1 MPVAETHES
10 VGGKLAAATDL
21 AGVDAGC
28 GGTKNTPPPAGPAG
42 EKNTPTARERG
53 GIPLPMAAIP
63 SVAAEGTVAAGEP
76 PAAGEEQPAHADKS
90 AERAE
95 FGSSAVTFR
104 STFARGYDHRRRGR
118 AYSSTL
124 PPPPPQ
130 APPGVG
136 GGSGWAGLR
145 DLDGCVVWYTESV
158 DSAAEADIESL
169 ASRAESVDSREDDL
183 DATASTDSEVA
194 STASS
199 TGGASS
205 VCSGD
210 SSRNRVRDRD
220 LSLEL
225 CSTWSEEGEE
235 DVLLGLSLAR
245 ARMTAGKAA
254 CSCRETSC
262 FCRFRNTSA
271 SFASPRNRN
280 QNPRTVVPLPPP
292 GPLARSELDP
302 RDLALV
308 AEINCMAKGSRDRR
322 GRGAGDERGVVA
334 TPGDAPVGEGM
345 GAAGA
350 GVAAARTPERLAVH
364 PDCAF
369 EFAERFVRRD
379 IALAGRVQAVR
390 LLYFS
395 TNSIFSVVV
404 RCGGFRAL
412 YGWLGDVWE
421 RVRAHKLARAGP
433 PQWKGVGGRLYV
445 EGLLC
450 VLARVPISVDM
461 LRETEIARVAKKF
474 RRLAERHGLESMTK
488 ASNQLRAHLHAV
500 VSRGVQEGLFFRNR
514 GSAAAAGPA
523 DYGRGGPLSQFQHP
537 SGASMPYPVRR
548 PEPWNSKE
556 GESWRANGKV
566 GGTVGFREY
575 GGPTR
580 GRAYA
585 PGWRGGGRGGR
596 GGSSGQLAGD
606 PRGAGGGNDSMS
618 NHFDPPLPFSGMNLG
633 NRPGLRSVQLKGWR
647 CRQGGGDDTSSRG
660 GGSDAGSVR
669 GEDDARAS
677 DEGKRSASN
686 HSGSA
691 DGSPTREGARGELAG
706 EGAGHQMK
714 KGEKGQ
720 GEAQHGN
727 GGNSRSNSNP
737 AAAGALGG
745 SPEPSSVPARR
756 SGNRSAPGA
765 GRAVVGTSGG
775 RKGHPRRSS
784 WRRASKTEPWV
795 LDLSNSGREDEQR
808 RAARKHNSPQR
819 AGYGGSRQGKSGD
832 EGVGSSRWHGGENR
846 MFRPLYREEAGR
858 FSDFRHHPS
867 NASEDGSW
875 EGTGDWWPR
884 PRSPPPAGAADTY
897 YASGD
902 YDSGMYMNSFP
913 GPQGASSLLPAVPT
927 FEESGTRVSW
937 ADHRG
942 HNLAEVHEIEPGY
955 SRGDFALPGHVGF
968 ITEACRRDMSK
979 KEEQLL
985 SLEDHE
991 RLAAA
996 ALESDVLRGRGYGS
1010 GAGGDSEGTIS
1021 DSENSTT
1028 GDLDGGYQS
1037 NSSGGGGEGRERSA
1051 SDDGSEAERRR
1062 NASSNPALLPNS
1074 PASSGGSQDGDDAS
1088 ETAVARSE
1096 DDKRKEGDARA
1107 KERSSLQ
1114 QNGPRTSLKNNSGA
1128 PNNLSDSQ
1136 SSSQNSPRNSP
1147 QSSPRRSLR
1156 GRREPGDEGGSES
1169 GCSSIHSPQ
1178 RCFSP
1183 MEGGSP
1189 LGAQSSAMA
1198 PQRRFTSPSGRRSP
1212 PRSPSVSSPGSSRSG
1227 SVADGHV
1234 MFESGESSDQS
1245 HRDTVCRPPLA
1256 HNPWGHHHEHQH
1268 KQPWELDASGSRE
1281 KPRWE
1286 SGRGRI
1292 NGGGSHAAGDP
1303 ARRGRGGRIE
1313 GLRGRGR
1320 GVEDEEQEE
1329 EDEQQEE
1336 KMYRTRAT
1344 AAMLLGVK
1352 SRSVDS
1358 REGLDVQGRGR
1369 KRRRRDLD
1377 RDDVGGSLGP
1387 LTGSCSGGSGGGAAG
1402 EADPSSRGFP
1412 DSGTVRNPPWFEHHG
1427 GLPLPRDGGDVV
1439 GSAARFSSERS
1450 GGCGR
1455 PRTRRR
1461 VKANDRGG
1469 GRAEGG
1475 GEGAGVDQLLEGA
1488 GSGE

>member
-1 MPVAETHES
+1 MYV
-10 VGGKLAAATDL
+10 
-21 AGVDAGC
+21 
-28 GGTKNTPPPAGPAG
+28 
-42 EKNTPTARERG
+42 
-53 GIPLPMAAIP
+53 
-63 SVAAEGTVAAGEP
+63 
-76 PAAGEEQPAHADKS
+76 
-90 AERAE
+90 
-95 FGSSAVTFR
+95 
-104 STFARGYDHRRRGR
+104 
-118 AYSSTL
+118 
-124 PPPPPQ
+124 
-130 APPGVG
+130 
-136 GGSGWAGLR
+136 
-145 DLDGCVVWYTESV
+145 CVPCN
-158 DSAAEADIESL
+158 
-169 ASRAESVDSREDDL
+169 AS
-183 DATASTDSEVA
+183 
-194 STASS
+194 
-199 TGGASS
+199 
-205 VCSGD
+205 
-210 SSRNRVRDRD
+210 
-220 LSLEL
+220 
-225 CSTWSEEGEE
+225 
-235 DVLLGLSLAR
+235 
-245 ARMTAGKAA
+245 
-254 CSCRETSC
+254 
-262 FCRFRNTSA
+262 
-271 SFASPRNRN
+271 
-280 QNPRTVVPLPPP
+280 Q
-292 GPLARSELDP
+292 
-302 RDLALV
+302 
-308 AEINCMAKGSRDRR
+308 
-322 GRGAGDERGVVA
+322 
-334 TPGDAPVGEGM
+334 
-345 GAAGA
+345 
-350 GVAAARTPERLAVH
+350 
-364 PDCAF
+364 
-369 EFAERFVRRD
+369 
-379 IALAGRVQAVR
+379 
-390 LLYFS
+390 
-395 TNSIFSVVV
+395 
-404 RCGGFRAL
+404 
-412 YGWLGDVWE
+412 
-421 RVRAHKLARAGP
+421 
-433 PQWKGVGGRLYV
+433 
-445 EGLLC
+445 
-450 VLARVPISVDM
+450 
-461 LRETEIARVAKKF
+461 EIARVAKKF

-514 GSAAAAGPA
+514 GSAAAAGAA

-537 SGASMPYPVRR
+537 SGASIPYPVRR

-556 GESWRANGKV
+556 GDSWRANGKV
-566 GGTVGFREY
+566 GSTVGFREY

-585 PGWRGGGRGGR
+585 PGWRGGGRGG
-596 GGSSGQLAGD
+596 G
-606 PRGAGGGNDSMS
+606 GGGNDSMS

-633 NRPGLRSVQLKGWR
+633 NRPGLRSVQLKGLRW
-647 CRQGGGDDTSSRG
+647 RQGGGDDTSSRG

-706 EGAGHQMK
+706 EGAGQQMK

-720 GEAQHGN
+720 GEAQHDN
-727 GGNSRSNSNP
+727 GGNSCINSNP
-737 AAAGALGG
+737 AAAGAVG
-745 SPEPSSVPARR
+745 SSPDSSSASAPR
-756 SGNRSAPGA
+756 SGSRSAPGA

-775 RKGHPRRSS
+775 RRGHTRRSS

-808 RAARKHNSPQR
+808 RAAGKRNSPQR
-819 AGYGGSRQGKSGD
+819 AGYGGSRRGRSGD

-942 HNLAEVHEIEPGY
+942 HSLAEVHEIEPGY

-1051 SDDGSEAERRR
+1051 SDDGSGGEKRG
-1062 NASSNPALLPNS
+1062 NASTNPALPPNS

-1096 DDKRKEGDARA
+1096 DDKRKEGDPRA
-1107 KERSSLQ
+1107 KERSSSQ

-1136 SSSQNSPRNSP
+1136 SSAQNSPRNSP

-1183 MEGGSP
+1183 MEDGSP

-1268 KQPWELDASGSRE
+1268 QQPWELDASCSRE

-1286 SGRGRI
+1286 PGRGRI

-1303 ARRGRGGRIE
+1303 AGRGRGGRVG

-1320 GVEDEEQEE
+1320 DAEDEEEEE
-1329 EDEQQEE
+1329 EDEEEQE

-1352 SRSVDS
+1352 STGVDS
-1358 REGLDVQGRGR
+1358 RKGVDVQGRGR
-1369 KRRRRDLD
+1369 KRLRRDLD
-1377 RDDVGGSLGP
+1377 GDDVGRSLAP
-1387 LTGSCSGGSGGGAAG
+1387 LTGSRSGGSGGGAAG
-1402 EADPSSRGFP
+1402 QADAPSRGFP
-1412 DSGTVRNPPWFEHHG
+1412 DNGTVRNPSWFEHHG
-1427 GLPLPRDGGDVV
+1427 GLPLPLDGGDVV
-1439 GSAARFSSERS
+1439 ESAARFSSKRS

-1461 VKANDRGG
+1461 VEANDRGG
-1469 GRAEGG
+1469 GQAEGG
-1475 GEGAGVDQLLEGA
+1475 GEGAGVDKILKGA
-1488 GSGE
+1488 GGGE